1 MREDPFIGY
10 LFRLTLGNI
19 EIAGFSECSGLEL
32 ETGVFEYQE
41 GGLNTHKLKFPDLA
55 GVKNLVLK
63 RGITQSY
70 ELFDWYMNVAQGLF
84 DHENQR
90 PAASSAAGHSAEAST
105 QDSSR
110 RISIAL
116 VDTEG
121 EVQKEWLVRRAF
133 PVKWSGPE
141 FSATANNVAFESIE
155 LAHEGLEKVVL

>member
-1 MREDPFIGY
+1 MDPFVGY

-63 RGITQSY
+63 RGITDSH

-84 DHENQR
+84 DHDNQR
-90 PAASSAAGHSAEAST
+90 PAASNAAGHSTEAST

-110 RISIAL
+110 RISIAIIDNL
-116 VDTEG
+116 G
-121 EVQKEWLVRRAF
+121 QVQKEWLIRRAF
-133 PVKWSGPE
+133 PVKWTGPE
-141 FSATANNVAFESIE
+141 FSASASNVAFESIE
-155 LAHEGLEKVVL
+155 LAHEGLVKVTP

>member
-1 MREDPFIGY
+1 MRDDPFTGY
-10 LFRLTLGNI
+10 LFRLNLGQI
-19 EIAGFSECSGLEL
+19 VIAGFSECSGLEL

-63 RGITQSY
+63 RGITRSY

-84 DHENQR
+84 DHRNQR
-90 PAASSAAGHSAEAST
+90 PAANSASGLSAEASI
-105 QDSSR
+105 QDISR

-121 EVQKEWLVRRAF
+121 MVQKVWLLRRAF
-133 PVKWSGPE
+133 PIKWSGPE

-155 LAHEGLEKVVL
+155 LAHEGLEKVIL